1 MKFIPMKKS
10 YQLTE
15 KAAVSYHCHQ
25 NLLYAGYWFLFEHFT
40 HAPQGDFFQLLT
52 SKKSVF
58 GQ

>member
-1 MKFIPMKKS
+1 MKFIPMKKT

-15 KAAVSYHCHQ
+15 KAAVSYHGHR
-25 NLLYAGYWFLFEHFT
+25 NLLCVVHWFGCGDFN

-52 SKKSVF
+52 SKKLVF